1 MLISNFTH
9 DKNVHLLNC
18 EYGSHKNIILSLIKM
33 CVAII
38 EICHGVLY
46 LLQFFFYLNSLP
58 FMVSVITVL
67 LISDLGAICLLE
79 NC

>member
-1 MLISNFTH
+1 
-9 DKNVHLLNC
+9 
-18 EYGSHKNIILSLIKM
+18 M

-38 EICHGVLY
+38 EICYGVLY

-58 FMVSVITVL
+58 FTMSVITVL